1 MSDQIVI
8 PEFNFN
14 ELSAPT
20 NDSMEGLN
28 FLMPPHNCLGRKR
41 FNSTIHDMKYFSQRE
56 RFESGSNIS
65 TNISIRSDY
74 EIERQKR
81 REQEVLEKIQK
92 IWVEMAEMKKELI

>member
-1 MSDQIVI
+1 
-8 PEFNFN
+8 
-14 ELSAPT
+14 
-20 NDSMEGLN
+20 
-28 FLMPPHNCLGRKR
+28 
-41 FNSTIHDMKYFSQRE
+41 MKYFSQRE